1 MTTKEIRKCLDQI
14 RKDFPRAEKYI
25 RMLETK
31 LQLLRFE
38 EEFNQTE

>member
-14 RKDFPRAEKYI
+14 RKDYPRAEKYV

-31 LQLLRFE
+31 LYLMRFE
-38 EEFNQTE
+38 EEFEAK